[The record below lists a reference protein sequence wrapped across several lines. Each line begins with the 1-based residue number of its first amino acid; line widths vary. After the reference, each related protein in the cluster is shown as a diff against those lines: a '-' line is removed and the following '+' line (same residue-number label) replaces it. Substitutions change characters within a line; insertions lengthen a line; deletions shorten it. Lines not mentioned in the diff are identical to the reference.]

1 MTSCVPLLRAS
12 LAATIWLI
20 MATGQIM
27 ADSGPDGIAWN
38 NASPSQIH
46 QRLADGKAGGLAEK
60 EMIRGLALSQPMD
73 NNQPD
78 YDVTLYDIAI
88 RVNDTTEVI
97 YGVVTMV
104 AASTIDGLTEVE
116 VNFQA
121 DMTMDSVK
129 SSAGPRVYSRDGDL
143 LTAVL
148 TTSLDTGEQFAMTFY
163 YHGHPTEGG
172 FQGFTFDSHGGKPM
186 ISSLSE
192 PYFARSWWPCKDRMD
207 DKADSFKIAIEV
219 DTLFY
224 VASNGTLDSVVT
236 AGANSHVYYYTEH
249 YPMVTYLFSVAI
261 HPFTVWTDE
270 WIYNDG
276 LDTMP
281 IVHAVYPDK
290 YSYSLGT
297 YDVTPQALD
306 VLPDNYGQ
314 YPFVE
319 EKYGH
324 ANFNW
329 GGSHGTPD
337 NVVDGGRGHLW
348 FLGTGHCA

>member
-1 MTSCVPLLRAS
+1 LRKAIILLVPTLTLLITVILCPTSVSAEHLFDIDGVQMTPSQLHE
-12 LAATIWLI
+12 I
-20 MATGQIM
+20 MAK
-27 ADSGPDGIAWN
+27 
-38 NASPSQIH
+38 
-46 QRLADGKAGGLAEK
+46 GKAE
-60 EMIRGLALSQPMD
+60 ALQRSRDAGRLSASAAASTQT
-73 NNQPD
+73 N
-78 YDVTLYDIAI
+78 YDVLFYDIFI
-88 RVNDTTEVI
+88 RVNDTTEI
-97 YGVVTMV
+97 LYGSVGFV
-104 AASTIDGLTEVE
+104 AKAAEPGVSEVE
-116 VNFQA
+116 VDFYSG
-121 DMTMDSVK
+121 MSIDSIV
-129 SSAGPRVYSRDGDL
+129 SPAGILSYSRAGSVVTVVLDG
-143 LTAVL
+143 TY
-148 TTSLDTGEQFAMTFY
+148 DTDEEFEFVFY
-163 YHGHPTEGG
+163 YNGHPIEGG
-172 FQGFTFDSHGGKPM
+172 LQAFSFGWYGGRKS
-186 ISSLSE
+186 IASLSE
-192 PYFARSWWPCKDRMD
+192 PYFARTWWPCKDRMD

-306 VLPDNYGQ
+306 VLSDNYGQ